1 MGGRGASGATYA
13 RKIAAAKAIHDI
25 DKRIKAIEEEADKW
39 AQEYAAWDIHDEKWR
54 TANGNIMG
62 SIESK
67 LEGKRDERDAYLAN
81 SDLAKLRAERAK
93 HVDELRMV
101 RNGQRALF

>member
-13 RKIAAAKAIHDI
+13 RKIAAAKAIHNLDE
-25 DKRIKAIEEEADKW
+25 RIKALEEEADKW
-39 AQEYAAWDIHDEKWR
+39 AQEYAAWDIHDDKWR
-54 TANGNIMG
+54 TAKGNIMG

-67 LEGKRDERDAYLAN
+67 LEGKRDERDAYLAS
-81 SDLAKLRAERAK
+81 SDLARLKAERAK